1 IDVLCTDVT
10 KPSTQ
15 MESPTLTGCRKSTE
29 SVEAVT
35 TDFLACLT
43 AAIAATSSIWAM
55 SFPPNNVP
63 YAFASGGRI
72 CAVLTVLEFE
82 HGFFSIVNISL
93 LLQCFIVLGIATVI

>member
-1 IDVLCTDVT
+1 TSGFPFSPSATNVKNAVAQTVFSAVNNPSFTTFTNTSIDVLCTDVT

-43 AAIAATSSIWAM
+43 AAIAATSSICAI
-55 SFPPNNVP
+55 SLPPKSVP
-63 YAFASGGRI
+63 YWLASG
-72 CAVLTVLEFE
+72 
-82 HGFFSIVNISL
+82 
-93 LLQCFIVLGIATVI
+93 